1 MKSFSRISPK
11 SVSDDKYQMLQK
23 EINYADNVPVN
34 YAVRARKGSGGI
46 WDFILNLAEASAS
59 VPKGE

>member
-23 EINYADNVPVN
+23 INYADNLHVN
-34 YAVRARKGSGGI
+34 YTAKARKGSGGI
-46 WDFILNLAEASAS
+46 WDFILNLAEASAT